1 MLTPQVRKGFEGSNP
16 SLPAAQARADISEMG
31 SEDIAWAA
39 GLFEG
44 EGTISG
50 YRRKDRPSR
59 AVQMT
64 VYQGA
69 QDGSPALLERFRSIT
84 GAGSVV
90 GPYRGRL
97 FHWTTKRI
105 ASVEAVSALLWP
117 DLSPERR
124 AQFVRAFSGSE
135 RWEQFARRLADVQ
148 IVRSERAHELAWA
161 AGLFDG
167 EGSVLV
173 PTRGAPRLELPQATT
188 GGHPHSALVRFH
200 AAVSG
205 IGRITGP
212 RVPSS
217 EWSRLPQ
224 HRWEAT
230 GFASVQAVIALL
242 WRDLGPT
249 KRQATERALTTYAQ
263 RRRTRGAT

>member
-1 MLTPQVRKGFEGSNP
+1 
-16 SLPAAQARADISEMG
+16 MG
-31 SEDIAWAA
+31 SDDIAWAA

-50 YRRKDRPSR
+50 YKRKDRPSR
-59 AVQMT
+59 AVQIT

-69 QDGSPALLERFRSIT
+69 QDGSPVLLERFKSIT

-105 ASVEAVSALLWP
+105 ASVELVSALLWP

-135 RWEQFARRLADVQ
+135 RWERFATRLTDVQ
-148 IVRSERAHELAWA
+148 ADRTARAHELAWA

-173 PTRGAPRLELPQATT
+173 PARGAPRLELPQATSD
-188 GGHPHSALVRFH
+188 GRPHSALVRFQ
-200 AAVSG
+200 AAVNG

-212 RVPSS
+212 RVPSNQ
-217 EWSRLPQ
+217 WSRLPQ

-230 GFASVQAVIALL
+230 SFPGVQAVIALL

-249 KRQATERALTTYAQ
+249 KRIAAASALTAYAE
-263 RRRTRGAT
+263 RRRRRRGAL